1 MAWVFLVL
9 SSIFAF
15 NGTGLVFSNYPVII
29 TSVFSL
35 ISNAIESK
43 NIRNFVLLY
52 AVAYVIG
59 TLAEAVGL
67 KWGLFFGSYYYTLKD
82 SGVFNVPLQVSLFW
96 GNFYYL
102 SHLFANR
109 LSKKYLYFYDA
120 AIMVGIDLLL
130 DPVMV
135 RLGAW
140 KWKDGGAY
148 FGIPTANF
156 VGWFLVSLLISVLVR
171 KVFKI
176 KILDKN
182 SFGLVSLAIVLTYL
196 VLMFGRSA

>member
-9 SSIFAF
+9 SSVLAF
-15 NGTGLVFSNYPVII
+15 GTRGSPFSNHA
-29 TSVFSL
+29 L
-35 ISNAIESK
+35 I
-43 NIRNFVLLY
+43 F
-52 AVAYVIG
+52 
-59 TLAEAVGL
+59 
-67 KWGLFFGSYYYTLKD
+67 FFGLALFINGYLTKTLSKYLSLFTIAFVVGTVGEIIYLNSGSYFYFAK
-82 SGVFNVPLQVSLFW
+82 GVELFNVPLQVSLFW

-102 SHLFANR
+102 SHLLANR
-109 LSKKYLYFYDA
+109 ISKRYLYFIDA

-196 VLMFGRSA
+196 VLMFGRNA